1 MGLSR
6 FEIQS
11 NPEVIRLL
19 VQHYSNGA
27 DTIGYPEFCE
37 LWLSAD
43 PELANTLKQ
52 RPRGIQRELMPS
64 TKRAMQQLL
73 QLHLEAEESAE
84 SIRQRLDRN
93 PEFDVIKAFQDMDM
107 DQNGFVSFEEFS
119 SLLEFHGI
127 EVNQRELAGLM
138 LKYDKNRDGRI
149 SYQEFVEEIRPHSPT
164 KF

>member
-1 MGLSR
+1 
-6 FEIQS
+6 
-11 NPEVIRLL
+11 
-19 VQHYSNGA
+19 
-27 DTIGYPEFCE
+27 
-37 LWLSAD
+37 
-43 PELANTLKQ
+43 
-52 RPRGIQRELMPS
+52 MPS